1 MDEIANVLFVED
13 AEDDAEFA
21 RRELVRDG
29 LRFTWQR
36 VATESGLRRALHEFR
51 PHVVLCDYSLPGF
64 SGPAALS
71 IIRQL
76 RPTTPC
82 LFVSGTIGEEAAIN
96 SLNDGFVDYVLKSNL
111 RRLGPAVRRALA
123 DARERA
129 RSREVEAKLNRLA
142 HYDTVTGLP
151 NLARVN
157 ALIDGSLQC
166 ARRKGQVVAVAT
178 VNLDAFRLLEEGLG
192 RTLGDDVLRSVSDT
206 VLTAAED
213 PRAVARIGADEFL
226 VVLSGLSHSFD
237 ASAPVQRILDAI
249 ATPRSVGGQELRITA
264 SAGIAVY
271 PDDGHDLETLLQKS
285 CAAMHE
291 IKSRSRGQLRFY
303 SGDVTRQAQRRL
315 HLETGLRKAIQDR
328 ELTVHYQPQF
338 EIGGGRA
345 CGLEALVRWM
355 PPGAE
360 AIEPSI
366 FVPLAEQA
374 GLISALGAWVLE
386 EACGTVARWLGP
398 REEPPTLCVNV
409 STHQIS
415 REFST
420 CLERALALTGFPPTS
435 LELEITES
443 VLIQS
448 PDQALECLAAWKR
461 LGVRIAVDDFGTGY
475 SSLSY
480 LSQLPV
486 DRLKIDKSLV
496 HNMTS
501 ETKDAAIVR
510 AVISLGR
517 ELGFTV
523 LAEGVE
529 TEAQLEMLRE
539 LGCQQ
544 VQGFLMGR
552 PVCAS
557 EAREL
562 LKKHWGR
569 RSAARYRRS
578 RVSTEICHVA

>member
-1 MDEIANVLFVED
+1 MGEIARILFVED
-13 AEDDAEFA
+13 AEDDAELA

-29 LRFTWQR
+29 LRFTWRR
-36 VATESGLRRALHEFR
+36 VATESALRLTLRQFR

-64 SGPAALS
+64 SGPAAHS
-71 IIRQL
+71 IIRQAH
-76 RPTTPC
+76 PTTPC
-82 LFVSGTIGEEAAIN
+82 LFVSGTIGEDLAIN
-96 SLNDGFVDYVLKSNL
+96 SLKDGFVDYVLKSNL

-123 DARERA
+123 DASERA
-129 RSREVEAKLNRLA
+129 RSQEVEARLDRLA
-142 HYDTVTGLP
+142 YYDTITGLP
-151 NLARVN
+151 NLARMNSLVER
-157 ALIDGSLQC
+157 SLQS
-166 ARRKGQVVAVAT
+166 ARRNGLVVAIVT
-178 VNLDAFRLLEEGLG
+178 VNLDAFRLLEEGFG
-192 RTLGDDVLRSVSDT
+192 HTIGDDVLRSVSDT
-206 VLTAAED
+206 VIAAVTDTE
-213 PRAVARIGADEFL
+213 AVARVGGDEFL
-226 VVLSGLSHSFD
+226 VVLGDLPKPFD
-237 ASAPVQRILDAI
+237 ASAPVQRILDAV
-249 ATPRSVGGQELRITA
+249 AAPRSVGGQELRMTA

-271 PDDGHDLETLLQKS
+271 PDDGNDLETLLQKS

-291 IKSRSRGQLRFY
+291 IKSRSRGQLQFY
-303 SGDVTRQAQRRL
+303 SGDVTRRARRRL
-315 HLETGLRKAIQDR
+315 HLDTGLRKAIQNR

-338 EIGGGRA
+338 EIRGGHA
-345 CGLEALVRWM
+345 CGVEALVRWM

-360 AIEPSI
+360 AIAPSI
-366 FVPLAEQA
+366 FIPLAEQA
-374 GLISALGAWVLE
+374 GLICALGAWVLE
-386 EACGTVARWLGP
+386 EACGTVATWHGP

-409 STHQIS
+409 STQQIS

-420 CLERALALTGFPPTS
+420 TLERALALTGFPPTS

-448 PDQALECLAAWKR
+448 AELTLGCLAEWKR

-486 DRLKIDKSLV
+486 NRLKVDKSLV
-496 HNMTS
+496 HNMTT

-510 AVISLGR
+510 TVIALGR

-529 TEAQLEMLRE
+529 TEAQFEMLRE

-544 VQGFLMGR
+544 VQGFLTAR

-562 LKKHWGR
+562 LKRNWGR
-569 RSAARYRRS
+569 RSEERHQRPRE
-578 RVSTEICHVA
+578 STGICHVA

>member
-1 MDEIANVLFVED
+1 MDEIVKVLFVED
-13 AEDDAEFA
+13 AEDDAELA

-29 LRFTWQR
+29 LRFSWHR
-36 VATESGLRRALHEFR
+36 VATELGLRRALQEFR
-51 PHVVLCDYSLPGF
+51 PHVVLCDYSMPGF

-76 RPTTPC
+76 CPTTPC
-82 LFVSGTIGEEAAIN
+82 IFVSGTIGEDVAIN
-96 SLNDGFVDYVLKSNL
+96 SLNDGLADYLMKSNL

-129 RSREVEAKLNRLA
+129 RSQEVEARLDRLA
-142 HYDTVTGLP
+142 RYDTVTGLP
-151 NLARVN
+151 NLANVN
-157 ALIDGSLQC
+157 ALVDRALQC
-166 ARRKGQVVAVAT
+166 ARRDGLVVAVVT
-178 VNLDAFRLLEEGLG
+178 VNLDAFRLLEEGFG
-192 RTLGDDVLRSVSDT
+192 RTVGDDVLRSVSDT
-206 VLTAAED
+206 VIAAAAD
-213 PRAVARIGADEFL
+213 PRAVARVGADEFL
-226 VVLSGLSHSFD
+226 VVLSDLPQSFD

-249 ATPRSVGGQELRITA
+249 AAPRSVGGQELRMTA

-271 PDDGHDLETLLQKS
+271 PDDGSDLETLLQKS

-291 IKSRSRGQLRFY
+291 IKSRSRGQLQFY
-303 SGDVTRQAQRRL
+303 SGDVTRRAQRRL

-328 ELTVHYQPQF
+328 KLTVHYQPQF
-338 EIGGGRA
+338 EICGGHA
-345 CGLEALVRWM
+345 CGVEALVRWM

-360 AIEPSI
+360 AIAPSI
-366 FVPLAEQA
+366 FIPLAEQA

-386 EACGTVARWLGP
+386 EACRTVATWHGP
-398 REEPPTLCVNV
+398 REELPTLCVNV
-409 STHQIS
+409 STQQIS
-415 REFST
+415 REFFAH
-420 CLERALALTGFPPTS
+420 LERALALTGFPPTS

-448 PDQALECLAAWKR
+448 AELALECLADWKR

-486 DRLKIDKSLV
+486 DRLKVDKSLV

-501 ETKDAAIVR
+501 DTKDAAIVR
-510 AVISLGR
+510 TVIALGR

-529 TEAQLEMLRE
+529 TEAQFEMLRE

-544 VQGFLMGR
+544 VQGFLTAR
-552 PVCAS
+552 PVRAA

-562 LKKHWGR
+562 LKKNWGR
-569 RSAARYRRS
+569 RAEERYQWPRE
-578 RVSTEICHVA
+578 STGVCHVA